1 MQVDAI
7 NGLSFTSRQHRPAK
21 RQAALEAQQRAQM
34 QVYQPNQNNVSNHG
48 ISNGAKGLMAALL
61 LIPGGS
67 LLYTACNKDA
77 YAYAEAHATAICD
90 CCHPHII
97 HGGDTVYVHD
107 TIPVYI
113 PQHDTVYIKE
123 NYESPV
129 IDTLK
134 AILHDYDIDLGD
146 GYVPVSVSF
155 VDEMDTKYRK
165 QLFDGQS
172 SSRDVVFYDA
182 KRYPW
187 DDIQGQ
193 FVIDDNM
200 ADREKYMLSLTN
212 NGELYISRLVPK
224 TGIYN
229 PQSLS
234 DYRLTD
240 KAYKLTRTNLPY
252 VMNKLVENNQDGVFV
267 PDGTMEKG
275 DMPQS
280 IMLTNPYNTNWR
292 WTNFN
297 VQSMDVP
304 GKK

>member
-1 MQVDAI
+1 MQVNAI
-7 NGLSFTSRQHRPAK
+7 NNLSFTSRQHRPQK
-21 RQAALEAQQRAQM
+21 RQAAIEAEQKKQIYEQCLNDI
-34 QVYQPNQNNVSNHG
+34 PNNK
-48 ISNGAKGLMAALL
+48 KGSPTKVLML
-61 LIPGGS
+61 LIGLAPAVAAGLQS
-67 LLYTACNKDA
+67 CDKDA

-107 TIPVYI
+107 SIPVYI

-155 VDEMDTKYRK
+155 VDEMDTRYRK

-193 FVIDDNM
+193 FVIDDNL

-224 TGIYN
+224 AGVYS

-240 KAYKLTRTNLPY
+240 KAYKLTRSNLPY

-267 PDGTMEKG
+267 PDGTIEKG

-280 IMLTNPYNTNWR
+280 LMLTNPYGTNWR

>member
-21 RQAALEAQQRAQM
+21 RQAALEAEPKKQYETY
-34 QVYQPNQNNVSNHG
+34 VSEVPNHKMGN
-48 ISNGAKGLMAALL
+48 ATKGLIVGLMMLPGVAALNT
-61 LIPGGS
+61 G
-67 LLYTACNKDA
+67 CNKEA
-77 YAYAEAHATAICD
+77 YAYAEAHAESHCD
-90 CCHPHII
+90 CCDPHII
-97 HGGDTVYVHD
+97 HGNDTVWVHD
-107 TIPVYI
+107 TIPVII

-134 AILHDYDIDLGD
+134 AIMHDLDIDLGD

-155 VDEMDTKYRK
+155 IDEMDTRYRK
-165 QLFDGQS
+165 QLFDGHS
-172 SSRDVVFYDA
+172 SSKDVVFYDA

-193 FVIDDNM
+193 FVIDDNL
-200 ADREKYMLSLTN
+200 AEREKYMLSLTN

-224 TGIYN
+224 SN
-229 PQSLS
+229 VDVPQALS
-234 DYRLTD
+234 DYRLAD
-240 KAYKLTRTNLPY
+240 KAYKLTRSNAHD
-252 VMNKLVENNQDGVFV
+252 VINKLVENNGSGVFID
-267 PDGTMEKG
+267 DGTIGRG

-280 IMLTNPYNTNWR
+280 LMLTNPYNTNWR

-304 GKK
+304 KSK